1 MSGVQNKKSK
11 PTRFTRLF
19 CLNSLRETPSFTRL
33 KIEENIKAKN
43 KDEIQRP
50 NLRRNTKE
58 KIKKKYKG
66 KKKTKYKGKNKDE
79 IQRPARGVREYVSN
93 VDGFGLCEV
102 GSVKLADFFT
112 KLGFRAG
119 RRGNGKNER

>member
-11 PTRFTRLF
+11 TTRFTRLF

-66 KKKTKYKGKNKDE
+66 KNKDE
-79 IQRPARGVREYVSN
+79 IQRPARGVREYVSTF
-93 VDGFGLCEV
+93 DGFGLCEV

-112 KLGFRAG
+112 KLGSQAG